1 MPIDPLSILDRAAS
15 ERIVVHTARLDR
27 LKSEAYSTL
36 DRFTSDDYVTSFGSN
51 CQQQAFGYIRAR
63 LPELPVWNENVCV
76 ITQLLELLAL
86 FPSAN
91 RSLLPATYSKLL
103 LALLALPSRSS
114 IDPQTYGPDLITR

>member
-1 MPIDPLSILDRAAS
+1 VPIDPLSILDRAAS

-51 CQQQAFGYIRAR
+51 CQQQASGYIRAR
-63 LPELPVWNENVCV
+63 LPVWNENVCV